1 MAGTKAGS
9 LKALATIRER
19 HGENFFKS
27 IGHKGGVS
35 IKKVNPETGKAL
47 KGFAISGKA
56 SMAGKIGGSRKRVK
70 DGVDETSNSNL

>member
-1 MAGTKAGS
+1 MSGTKAGS
-9 LKALATIRER
+9 LKALATIKER

-27 IGHKGGVS
+27 IGHKGGTS

-56 SMAGKIGGSRKRVK
+56 SEAGKIGGSRKRVK
-70 DGVDETSNSNL
+70 NDVVKPTDSDI